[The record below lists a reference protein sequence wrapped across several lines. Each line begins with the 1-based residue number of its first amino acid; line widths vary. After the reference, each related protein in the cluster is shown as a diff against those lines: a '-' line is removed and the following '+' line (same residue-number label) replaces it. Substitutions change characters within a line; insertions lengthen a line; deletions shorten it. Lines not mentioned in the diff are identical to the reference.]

1 MDTGDYSC
9 DAAFVNLGEA
19 VLNSLGGAGIRA
31 RLRPIERAAFFK
43 SYSDKAF
50 KGLVQGA
57 SAAFGNAATRLEA
70 FVVKGG
76 AYTYG
81 SYSDIDEL
89 FRQQA
94 VELDHQRRQAVLGRM
109 QQLVHERT
117 IYASIWQL
125 GAMFGV
131 GPRVGQSTFGL
142 IAGYPW
148 TSPYEDITL
157 KAT

>member
-1 MDTGDYSC
+1 
-9 DAAFVNLGEA
+9 
-19 VLNSLGGAGIRA
+19 
-31 RLRPIERAAFFK
+31 LRPIERAAFFK
-43 SYSDKAF
+43 SYSDKTF

-76 AYTYG
+76 AYAYG
-81 SYSDIDEL
+81 SFHDIDEL

-94 VELDHQRRQAVLGRM
+94 VELDHQRRQVLLARM

-131 GPRVGQSTFGL
+131 GSRVAESTLGL
-142 IAGYPW
+142 IAGYPR
-148 TSPYEDITL
+148 TSPYEDLTR
-157 KAT
+157 KGT

>member
-1 MDTGDYSC
+1 LDAGDYFC
-9 DAAFVNLGEA
+9 DAAFANLGEA
-19 VLNSLGGAGIRA
+19 VLNSLAAAGIRT

-43 SYSDKAF
+43 SYSDKTF
-50 KGLVQGA
+50 RGLVQGA
-57 SAAFGNAATRLEA
+57 SAAFSNAATRLEA

-76 AYTYG
+76 AYAYG
-81 SYSDIDEL
+81 SYPDIDEL

-94 VELDHQRRQAVLGRM
+94 VELDHQRRLALLVRM

-117 IYASIWQL
+117 IYAPIWQL

-131 GPRVGQSTFGL
+131 GPRVGESTFGL

-157 KAT
+157 KTT